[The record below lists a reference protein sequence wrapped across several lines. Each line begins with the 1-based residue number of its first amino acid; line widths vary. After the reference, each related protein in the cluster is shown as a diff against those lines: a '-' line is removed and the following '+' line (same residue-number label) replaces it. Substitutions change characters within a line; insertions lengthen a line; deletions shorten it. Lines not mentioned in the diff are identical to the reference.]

1 MFYWREILY
10 LSRLS
15 KLQVLIGLAALLIA
29 ALVYVVD
36 RAPDETYFIYSTSAN
51 ISLYNTLPN
60 IFGPMGNSL
69 PAFIHVFAFAL
80 ITAGVIS
87 RGKRDWLIICLSW
100 FLVDAAFEF
109 GQKYSVWTVKYI
121 PGLFAGIPVLENTK
135 AFFLRGT
142 FDVHDFV
149 AMAMG
154 AITAYAVLLATMKW
168 RYTL

>member
-1 MFYWREILY
+1 LPRVN
-10 LSRLS
+10 R
-15 KLQVLIGLAALLIA
+15 LQVLIGAAALLVG

-36 RAPDETYFIYSTSAN
+36 RAPDETYFIYSTGVN
-51 ISLYNTLPN
+51 ISLHNILPN
-60 IFGPMGNSL
+60 LFGPIGNFL

-87 RGKRDWLIICLSW
+87 CGKKGWVIICLSW
-100 FLVDAAFEF
+100 FLIDSAFEF
-109 GQKYSVWTVKYI
+109 GQKYGTWTANHI
-121 PGLFAGIPVLENTK
+121 PGFFADIPILENTK

-168 RYTL
+168 RYTS